1 MPGNPY
7 YAGPVTD
14 HFDGVRFFNPGQ
26 APTDRS
32 LGEILRWRWGGKR
45 PVWPTAAAGRQVR
58 PAARVHGLAVT
69 MIGHASVLIQVAGL
83 NLLVDPVW
91 SERVSPFQ
99 WLGPR
104 RVNRPGVAFEDL
116 PPIDAVLLTHN
127 HYDHLDVGT
136 LRRLWATHRPRIV
149 APLGN
154 DRVVARE
161 VGALPVETGD
171 WGDTVALGP
180 AVTACFHP
188 AYHWSARRLGDRR
201 MALWC
206 GFVLRTPAGP
216 VYVAGDTGYGDGA
229 IFRQVRQH
237 HGEPAV
243 AILPIGAYAPRWFM
257 KQQHCDPAEAV
268 RILADCGARQ
278 GLAVHWGTFPLSDEE
293 RLAPPQ
299 ELAQALA
306 LEGVAAHRFR
316 ALEPGDVWIDPGQDS
331 PNQDD

>member
-1 MPGNPY
+1 MPANPY

-14 HFDGVRFFNPGQ
+14 HFDGLRFFNPGHP
-26 APTDRS
+26 ATDRS
-32 LGEILRWRWGGKR
+32 LKEILRWRWGGKR
-45 PVWPTAAAGRQVR
+45 PVWPKAVPGRQVR
-58 PAARVHGLAVT
+58 PEPRVEGLAVT
-69 MIGHASVLIQVAGL
+69 MVGHATVLIQVAGL

-91 SERVSPFQ
+91 SDRVSPVQ

-104 RVNRPGVAFEDL
+104 RVNRPGVAFDHL

-149 APLGN
+149 TPLGN
-154 DRVVARE
+154 DRVIATE
-161 VGALPVETGD
+161 VGTMPVETGD
-171 WGDTVALGP
+171 WGQSVTLGP
-180 AVTACFHP
+180 TVTAWFHP

-206 GFVLRTPAGP
+206 GFVLETPAGV

-229 IFRQVRQH
+229 IFRQVRDRY
-237 HGEPAV
+237 GAPAV
-243 AILPIGAYAPRWFM
+243 AVLPIGAYAPRWFM

-268 RILADCGARQ
+268 RILADCGAHQ

-293 RLAPPQ
+293 RLAPPA
-299 ELAQALA
+299 ELAEALA
-306 LEGVAAHRFR
+306 QRGMAAGRFL
-316 ALEPGDVWIDPGQDS
+316 AMEPGDVWHCEK
-331 PNQDD
+331 